1 MSKSEN
7 GAGEL
12 SVMVIS
18 VDPGS
23 LDLGKGVP
31 GEAGEQL
38 RGAEA
43 QQAGSEMTEPGVP
56 PNRQGKSYF
65 PNQRILVLCFLGQ
78 RRARHRASGQCEVA
92 GPLPSCRGQMWKMKL
107 SMQSLSS
114 PGTPACYGII
124 KQKGQ
129 RCSDGEQT
137 WYKSPMCRGAELQ

>member
-65 PNQRILVLCFLGQ
+65 PNQRILVLRFLGQ
-78 RRARHRASGQCEVA
+78 RCARHRASGSVRWQDPCPAA
-92 GPLPSCRGQMWKMKL
+92 GG
-107 SMQSLSS
+107 
-114 PGTPACYGII
+114 
-124 KQKGQ
+124 
-129 RCSDGEQT
+129 RCG
-137 WYKSPMCRGAELQ
+137 R